1 MIHMNRIARVD
12 LRWNQTAKQLLSPV
26 ICRACHGK
34 PIVQLEQPRNWFS
47 EPILYKYSRIIIFD
61 APEDLPEGRYTLTF
75 DGQRFP
81 VQKAWQAWITVVLG
95 A

>member
-1 MIHMNRIARVD
+1 MESNRE
-12 LRWNQTAKQLLSPV
+12 TATFPGHLSGMSREAD
-26 ICRACHGK
+26 C
-34 PIVQLEQPRNWFS
+34 IVGTTKELVPGTDS
-47 EPILYKYSRIIIFD
+47 YKYSRIMIFD